1 MTALPAPIPIVTPPL
16 TIATLVL
23 LLPHTPPLIALLNVV
38 DEPTHSDVAPV
49 IVPATGNGLT
59 VTICVSTAVPQPFV
73 TEYEIMT
80 LPAATP
86 LTTPPLTVAVKSL
99 LLVQVPPP
107 VALLNVIDE
116 PTHPLLY
123 RLLCL
128 PLAVLSQI
136 LDATQYPG
144 HSLTLTIYTLQC
156 YPLPMSL

>member
-1 MTALPAPIPIVTPPL
+1 MIALPAPIPIVTPPL

-59 VTICVSTAVPQPFV
+59 VITCVSTAVPQPFV

-107 VALLNVIDE
+107 VALLNVIDD
-116 PTHPLLY
+116 PTQTDVKPVIV
-123 RLLCL
+123 
-128 PLAVLSQI
+128 P
-136 LDATQYPG
+136 ATG
-144 HSLTLTIYTLQC
+144 NGLTVTICVSTVVPQLFVTE
-156 YPLPMSL
+156 